1 MHLSAILKEL
11 KIACNNLRNQVS
23 YRKALWTG
31 RFKLKKE
38 VMTKFVKYLA
48 VIALSV
54 SVAAIAG
61 EKKAEC
67 ANQKQLTLKIDGA
80 ACEATCAKLD
90 KALTRL
96 DGVKAESCSKSHLT
110 KVTYDSTKVKP
121 GQVFAA
127 FKKAGVKIEGQ
138 QIELAVKGMACG
150 ACSTKVNK
158 ALTKVKG
165 VLEGEACHKG
175 KKATVLFDPAKVKA
189 KQVVAAINKTGF
201 TVVEDAPQAN

>member
-1 MHLSAILKEL
+1 
-11 KIACNNLRNQVS
+11 
-23 YRKALWTG
+23 
-31 RFKLKKE
+31 
-38 VMTKFVKYLA
+38 MTKFVKYLA
-48 VIALSV
+48 VIALTV
-54 SVAAIAG
+54 SVAAVAG
-61 EKKAEC
+61 EKKKAEKKAEC

-80 ACEATCAKLD
+80 ACEATCAELD

-138 QIELAVKGMACG
+138 QIEVAIKGLACG
-150 ACSTKVNK
+150 ACSSKVNK

-165 VLEGEACHKG
+165 VLNGEACHKS

>member
-1 MHLSAILKEL
+1 MDGAF
-11 KIACNNLRNQVS
+11 
-23 YRKALWTG
+23 
-31 RFKLKKE
+31 FKLNK

-48 VIALSV
+48 AIALTV
-54 SVAAIAG
+54 SAAAIAG
-61 EKKAEC
+61 EKEKKAEC

-80 ACEATCAKLD
+80 ACETACAKLD

-150 ACSTKVNK
+150 ACSSKINK

-165 VLEGEACHKG
+165 VLEGEACHKS
-175 KKATVLFDPAKVKA
+175 KKATVLFDPAKVKSE
-189 KQVVAAINKTGF
+189 QVVAAINKTGF

>member
-1 MHLSAILKEL
+1 M
-11 KIACNNLRNQVS
+11 S
-23 YRKALWTG
+23 YSKSPKDGA
-31 RFKLKKE
+31 FSKLKK

-48 VIALSV
+48 VIALTV
-54 SVAAIAG
+54 SVAAVAG

-80 ACEATCAKLD
+80 ACKATCAKLD

-138 QIELAVKGMACG
+138 QIELAVKGLACG
-150 ACSTKVNK
+150 ACSSKVNK

-165 VLEGEACHKG
+165 VLDGETCHKS
-175 KKATVLFDPAKVKA
+175 KKATVLFDPAKVKS
-189 KQVVAAINKTGF
+189 KQIVAAINETGF